1 MDGLPKE
8 EEAKNI
14 VEEALEQIV
23 VDVVTVRYILITS
36 KIFTCL

>member
-14 VEEALEQIV
+14 VEEALEQVV
-23 VDVVTVRYILITS
+23 VDVVIARYILITS
-36 KIFTCL
+36 KSFICL